1 MQGLFSYIVSMKL
14 SIHALELD
22 KEVLPMY
29 LQGHLYD
36 FRIDFETKTLTAT
49 LEGSGQ
55 KINVMDL
62 SDIIAVDTQPTIEL
76 NTAEIILKY

>member
-1 MQGLFSYIVSMKL
+1 MKL

-22 KEVLPMY
+22 KEILPMY

-55 KINVMDL
+55 KIDVMDL
-62 SDIIAVDTQPTIEL
+62 SNIIVGSIQPTIEL
-76 NTAEIILKY
+76 NTAEIVLKY

>member
-1 MQGLFSYIVSMKL
+1 MQGLFSYIISMKL

-55 KINVMDL
+55 KIDVMDL
-62 SDIIAVDTQPTIEL
+62 SNILTADTQPTIEL

>member
-1 MQGLFSYIVSMKL
+1 MKL

-22 KEVLPMY
+22 KEKLPMY

-36 FRIDFETKTLTAT
+36 FRIDFETKQLTAT

-55 KINVMDL
+55 KIDVMDL
-62 SDIIAVDTQPTIEL
+62 SNIIVGSIQPTIEL

>member
-1 MQGLFSYIVSMKL
+1 MKL

-22 KEVLPMY
+22 KEILPMY

-36 FRIDFETKTLTAT
+36 FRIDFETKQLTAT

-55 KINVMDL
+55 KIDVMDL
-62 SDIIAVDTQPTIEL
+62 SNIIVGSIQPTIEL
-76 NTAEIILKY
+76 NTAEIVLKY